1 MLEVRDL
8 HVSYGKVRA
17 VQGVSLDVGEGE
29 IVALI
34 GANGAGKSSTMHAVC
49 GIERPAGGQV
59 RFLGV
64 PIARLPPHRIMR
76 RGIVQVPEGRLIFGG
91 LTIAQ
96 NLRLGAYNVA
106 GGAKA
111 EADID
116 RVLEFFPMLRDRLD
130 ERGAALSGGQAQ
142 MLALARGLMARPK
155 LLMLD
160 EPSLGLA
167 PIAAQEVFAPDRQVA
182 GLGRDDPAGRAERPS
197 GPGDR
202 GQGLCPGKRAD
213 HTGRRGRAACRTRA
227 AGQCLPGAATGRVS
241 DASLDRE
248 YCAVGDADGERSRLG
263 G

>member
-17 VQGVSLDVGEGE
+17 VQGVSLKVEEGE

-167 PIAAQEVFAPDRQVA
+167 PIAAQEVFALIARLRDSGVTILLVEQNVRQA
-182 GLGRDDPAGRAERPS
+182 LAIA
-197 GPGDR
+197 DR
-202 GQGLCPGKRAD
+202 GYVLESGRIILDGKAAQLAEHALLVSAYLGL
-213 HTGRRGRAACRTRA
+213 
-227 AGQCLPGAATGRVS
+227 Q
-241 DASLDRE
+241 RE
-248 YCAVGDADGERSRLG
+248 G
-263 G
+263 

>member
-1 MLEVRDL
+1 MLEVSDL

-17 VQGVSLDVGEGE
+17 VQGVSLEVEEGE

-49 GIERPAGGQV
+49 GIERPAAGEI
-59 RFLGV
+59 RFLGQH
-64 PIARLPPHRIMR
+64 IARLPPHRIMR
-76 RGIVQVPEGRLIFGG
+76 HGIVQVPEGRLIFGG

-96 NLRLGAYNVA
+96 NLRLGAYNVPGRA
-106 GGAKA
+106 RA
-111 EADID
+111 EADMG

-167 PIAAQEVFAPDRQVA
+167 PIAAQEVFALIARLRDTGVTILLVEQNVRQA
-182 GLGRDDPAGRAERPS
+182 LAIA
-197 GPGDR
+197 DR
-202 GQGLCPGKRAD
+202 GYVLES
-213 HTGRRGRAACRTRA
+213 GRII
-227 AGQCLPGAATGRVS
+227 L
-241 DASLDRE
+241 
-248 YCAVGDADGERSRLG
+248 DGEAAALAEHELLVSAYLG
-263 G
+263 LQRGG

>member
-1 MLEVRDL
+1 MLEIRDL
-8 HVSYGKVRA
+8 KVSYGKVRA
-17 VQGVSLDVGEGE
+17 VQGVSLEVGEGE

-49 GIERPAGGQV
+49 GIERPAGGHI
-59 RFLGV
+59 RFLGQ
-64 PIARLPPHRIMR
+64 PITRLPPHRIMR
-76 RGIVQVPEGRLIFGG
+76 RGIAQVPEGRLIFGG

-106 GGAKA
+106 GRAKA

-116 RVLEFFPMLRDRLD
+116 RVLELFPMLRDRLD

-167 PIAAQEVFAPDRQVA
+167 PIAAQEVFALIARLRDSGVTILLVEQNVRQA
-182 GLGRDDPAGRAERPS
+182 LAIA
-197 GPGDR
+197 DR
-202 GQGLCPGKRAD
+202 GYVLEGGRIILDGKAAELAEHELLVSAYLGL
-213 HTGRRGRAACRTRA
+213 
-227 AGQCLPGAATGRVS
+227 Q
-241 DASLDRE
+241 RE
-248 YCAVGDADGERSRLG
+248 G
-263 G
+263 